1 MEENKKYGLLTS
13 ITMIMGIVIGSGIF
27 FKADD
32 VLSYTNGNMLLGIL
46 IFVIAAIAIIFG
58 CLSISLLATKT
69 DKPGGIIS
77 YAEEFVNKETSSAF
91 GWFQVFLYM
100 PALIAIVGFISALY
114 IFQLFG
120 IDASSLQMVI
130 LGTIIFS
137 VIFLLNILSSKLGGY
152 FQNIAMLFKLIPL
165 ILIVIF
171 GFVKG
176 NPVEVLNADVN
187 ALKEGAVGLGILAAF
202 GPIAFSFDGWVVS
215 TSISNEIKN
224 SKRNLPLALIISP
237 ILVLILYVL
246 YFIGI
251 SVLVGPEEV
260 LSLGNESLN
269 KAANIIF
276 GNFGAKAILIFV
288 IISVLGTCN
297 GLILGF
303 IRLPH
308 SLAIRNMLPFS
319 KTISQK
325 KSNGTLLNS
334 AIFCYIL
341 ALIWMVIHYFYDKSG
356 LPGDIGEIA
365 ITVSYFNYSIL
376 YITIIKLT
384 VKGEIKNK
392 FMGYF
397 CPIMAMIGSI
407 IILLGGIS
415 NKLFIYYVLIC
426 LSVMLI
432 GYLYTKFK
440 LKEQ

>member
-32 VLSYTNGNMLLGIL
+32 VLNYTQGNVILGIL
-46 IFVIAAIAIIFG
+46 IFIVAAIAIIFG
-58 CLSISLLATKT
+58 CLSISQLATKT

-91 GWFQVFLYM
+91 GWFQIFLYM
-100 PALIAIVGFISALY
+100 PALVAIVGFVAALY

-120 IDASSLQMVI
+120 IDASLMQMVL
-130 LGTIIFS
+130 LGTGIFS
-137 VIFLLNILSSKLGGY
+137 VIFLINILSSKLGGY
-152 FQNIAMLFKLIPL
+152 FQNIAMLIKLIPL

-171 GFVKG
+171 GFIKG
-176 NPVEVLNADVN
+176 NPVEVLNADIQS
-187 ALKEGAVGLGILAAF
+187 LKNGAIGLGLLAAF

-251 SVLVGPEEV
+251 SVLVGPQEV
-260 LSLGNESLN
+260 LNLGNESLN

-276 GNFGAKAILIFV
+276 GQFGAKVILIFV

-297 GLILGF
+297 GLVLGF

-308 SLAIRNMLPFS
+308 SLAIRNMIPFS
-319 KTISQK
+319 KNISEK
-325 KSNGTLLNS
+325 TKNGVLLNS
-334 AIFCYIL
+334 SIL
-341 ALIWMVIHYFYDKSG
+341 SFILSLIWMVIHYFYSKSE

-365 ITVSYFNYSIL
+365 ITVSYLNYVVL
-376 YITIIKLT
+376 YFTIIKLT
-384 VKGEIKNK
+384 SKGEIKNK

-397 CPIMAMIGSI
+397 CPIMASLGSL
-407 IILLGGIS
+407 IILLGGLT
-415 NKLFIYYVLIC
+415 NKLFVYYVLVC
-426 LSVMLI
+426 VSVMIL
-432 GYLYTKFK
+432 GYLYTKLK
-440 LKEQ
+440 LKK